1 MRKQCVLT
9 LLFGLLCCSSAA
21 LAEKV
26 APQDFAYGMKLQTSQ
41 RGILYKLKLNEEIYR
56 SVTKNDLSDLL
67 VFNRRGDI
75 VPFATKQPHQKP
87 VREFQTLKMP
97 FFPVYSESVKS
108 TDSLSLYIKTD
119 QTGKIIKYK
128 TTQDDSKKVIQSYLI
143 DASGLDFN
151 AQQLRLDWS
160 TNEESFI
167 LPVSVEHSN
176 DLTNWQPLVM
186 KSTLI
191 GLRYEEYTLGQK
203 TIDIPS
209 LHMKYLKVSWP
220 PAGQGSF
227 LQSVEASSRHKTS
240 NPKLTNWI
248 EVDGTR
254 NSDSISFDY
263 DCGGVF
269 PIRGINLMSSHS
281 NIVLQAVVKSRA
293 TSEQFWRTRYTGLFY
308 DLKVDGT
315 KLKNDNIQIPM
326 VRDRYW
332 RVELEQAS
340 AGVGNESLRL
350 MLGWEP
356 DELYFITQGV
366 PPFSLVFGNIM
377 ISPEPKKSA
386 ERLFYDFRKLQKGL
400 PLKMAQTGSKTELG
414 GVEKMLP
421 KPPPLPWKVWLL
433 WATLIISVFVLAW
446 MAWRLYKQMNLEEVK

>member
-9 LLFGLLCCSSAA
+9 LLFGLLCCSSIA
-21 LAEKV
+21 LAENV

-75 VPFATKQPHQKP
+75 VPFAIKQPQKKP
-87 VREFQTLKMP
+87 VRVSQSQKLP
-97 FFPVYSESVKS
+97 FFPVYGESGKAV
-108 TDSLSLYIKTD
+108 DSLSLSIKTD
-119 QTGKIIKYK
+119 QTGKIINYE

-143 DASGLDFN
+143 DASSLDFN
-151 AQQLRLDWS
+151 AGQLLVDWF

-167 LPVSVEHSN
+167 VPVSVEHSN
-176 DLTNWQPLVM
+176 DLTNWQPLV
-186 KSTLI
+186 KESTLV
-191 GLRYEEYTLGQK
+191 GLRYEEYTLGRK
-203 TIDIPS
+203 TIDIS
-209 LHMKYLKVSWP
+209 SRHMKYLKLSWP
-220 PAGQGSF
+220 QAGQGSF
-227 LQSVEASSRHKTS
+227 LLSVEGSFRRETNTAQL
-240 NPKLTNWI
+240 PNWI

-254 NSDSISFDY
+254 NSDSISFEY

-269 PIRGINLMSSHS
+269 PIGGVNLMSSQS

-293 TSEQFWRTRYTGLFY
+293 TSEQEWRTRYAGLFY

-315 KLKNDNIQIPM
+315 ALKNNNIHIPL

-332 RVELEQAS
+332 RVELEPAS
-340 AGVGNESLRL
+340 AGVSNESLKL

-356 DELYFITQGV
+356 DELQFIAQGN
-366 PPFSLVFGNIM
+366 PPFTLAFGNIM
-377 ISPEPKKSA
+377 AESVPKKSA
-386 ERLFYDFRKLQKGL
+386 ERLFYQFRKMQRNI
-400 PLKMAQTGSKTELG
+400 PSKMAQTSTKTVLG
-414 GVEKMLP
+414 GSEKLLP

-433 WATLIISVFVLAW
+433 WGTLIISVFILAW
-446 MAWRLYKQMNLEEVK
+446 MAWRLYKQMNLEGEK